1 MTNFMTSL
9 KGALLVG
16 TIAGAVTLCLST
28 RPARAQIVIIPPSG
42 CVATMSPVY
51 YEGNAAYWCGDSWY
65 YRNGGGWGRYGT
77 EPGYLR
83 SYRGSHAAGRE
94 FYGRGRA
101 WGGARAGGG
110 GDGHRGGTRGGGGEH
125 GGGHGGGGGRR

>member
-1 MTNFMTSL
+1 MTKLILSL
-9 KGALLVG
+9 KGALLG
-16 TIAGAVTLCLST
+16 AAIAGAISLCLAT
-28 RPARAQIVIIPPSG
+28 GAAQAQIVIVPPSG
-42 CVATMSPVY
+42 CIATISPVY

-83 SYRGSHAAGRE
+83 SYRGSHEAGRA

-110 GDGHRGGTRGGGGEH
+110 G
-125 GGGHGGGGGRR
+125 GGHFGGARGGGGGRGGGGRR